1 MHEVAPFSF
10 RVLDEIGAYV
20 RAAAPLG
27 VSWEEALDEQL
38 VQKILPKCKGAN
50 PAVGEALEQVVR
62 LTMGAYPLSHAK
74 AEEMLD
80 GFHQHGFAS
89 YF

>member
-1 MHEVAPFSF
+1 
-10 RVLDEIGAYV
+10 
-20 RAAAPLG
+20 
-27 VSWEEALDEQL
+27 
-38 VQKILPKCKGAN
+38 LPKCKGAS

-62 LTMGAYPLSHAK
+62 LTAGVYPLSFAS

>member
-1 MHEVAPFSF
+1 MC
-10 RVLDEIGAYV
+10 
-20 RAAAPLG
+20 
-27 VSWEEALDEQL
+27 ALTSHWGSPGRRCQTKQL
-38 VQKILPKCKGAN
+38 VQKILPKRKGAC
-50 PAVGEALEQVVR
+50 PTVGKALEQVVR
-62 LTMGAYPLSHAK
+62 LTAGAYPLSHVK